1 MSRVRAQPRS
11 ARDGRGRHRHAP
23 RPPRPRRGDAA
34 AAEPPV
40 RAPDQAGRR
49 VVRRGARSRRPDRAR
64 RHRVPRPD
72 GDRRQPV
79 LEVGPRR
86 AHASPPRDPP
96 PQPRG
101 ESGDGDHPRAARPAR
116 SGRPRQAALQRV
128 PGDRPGVRAEAKT
141 RRRHAGPLGNQHLY
155 LRSLRRLRGDQPRLP
170 RDRRGRRG
178 RLDGWRGHAPILSA
192 TRGGRARLA
201 ARQRS
206 DPPGAVL
213 MGGTMQKPLVLVAL
227 VLAVVALAFG
237 SPGEAQRGPLKIG
250 LVTSETGILAANGK
264 DMINGLQLFLEE
276 QGGKLAGREV
286 KLIIEDDEG
295 KPATGL
301 TKARSLVEG
310 QGIHVL
316 IGPVSAAIGYAI
328 APYVDQKK
336 IPTLYPI
343 VSADDITQRKRSA
356 WIVRSGWASSQPSHP
371 FGKWVYDN
379 LGYRKIAMIGYDFAF
394 GWEVAAGF
402 QRTFE
407 EAGGQV
413 LQKLWPPLG
422 TADFAPYITRLRRDV
437 DAIYAVF
444 SGAVENGEK
453 FSAALRRVD
462 LSDAA
467 RGPVR
472 FDDFGNPVENIYV
485 RKVER
490 VGGRLQ
496 NTIIH
501 TFPSVSQFWTYKPE
515 EFLKN
520 PAYSRDYPP
529 CKHCQ

>member
-1 MSRVRAQPRS
+1 MSRVRAQSGS
-11 ARDGRGRHRHAP
+11 ARHGRGCHRHAP
-23 RPPRPRRGDAA
+23 RPSRPRRGDAA
-34 AAEPPV
+34 AAERPV
-40 RAPDQAGRR
+40 RAPDQAGGGF
-49 VVRRGARSRRPDRAR
+49 VRRGRRPRRPVRAR
-64 RHRVPRPD
+64 RAGVPRPD
-72 GDRRQPV
+72 GARRHPV
-79 LEVGPRR
+79 REGGPRGPN
-86 AHASPPRDPP
+86 AAPPRDTP

-116 SGRPRQAALQRV
+116 SGRPRQAALQLV

-141 RRRHAGPLGNQHLY
+141 RRRHAGPRGNQHLH
-155 LRSLRRLRGDQPRLP
+155 LHSLRCLRGDQPRLP

-213 MGGTMQKPLVLVAL
+213 IGGTMRKPLVLVAL
-227 VLAVVALAFG
+227 VLVVVALAFG

-250 LVTSETGILAANGK
+250 FVTSETGILAANGK

-286 KLIIEDDEG
+286 RLIIEDDEG

-343 VSADDITQRKRSA
+343 VAADDITQRKRSA
-356 WIVRSGWASSQPSHP
+356 WIVRSGWASSQPAHP
-371 FGKWVYDN
+371 FGKWVDDN

-407 EAGGQV
+407 EAGGQG
-413 LQKLWPPLG
+413 LHKLWPPLG
-422 TADFAPYITRLRRDV
+422 TADFAPYLSQLRRDV

-444 SGAVENGEK
+444 SGAD
-453 FSAALRRVD
+453 ALRFGKQF
-462 LSDAA
+462 AEA
-467 RGPVR
+467 GPEEKL
-472 FDDFGNPVENIYV
+472 PLI
-485 RKVER
+485 
-490 VGGRLQ
+490 GGR
-496 NTIIH
+496 
-501 TFPSVSQFWTYKPE
+501 TF
-515 EFLKN
+515 
-520 PAYSRDYPP
+520 
-529 CKHCQ
+529 